1 MKILARRYLIACAAW
16 LGALLL
22 VGIGAWLW
30 ITAESSKHWVDWQ
43 FVSQGSLD
51 FSVAIVLLLGVAA
64 LILLPPAMFVA
75 LDHWR
80 RGGGERAA

>member
-1 MKILARRYLIACAAW
+1 MKTLARRYLIACATW

-22 VGIGAWLW
+22 VGIAAWLW
-30 ITAESSKHWVDWQ
+30 ITAKSSKHWVDWQ

-51 FSVAIVLLLGVAA
+51 FWAAIVLLLGVAA
-64 LILLPPAMFVA
+64 LILLPPAIFVA
-75 LDHWR
+75 LDYWR